1 MQLCGSL
8 SHQDD
13 DKTTTRYGR
22 TCSHVFRTDQPYM
35 YAHTHMRR
43 SMCGSN
49 VLAYNQRCIYAA
61 HTHMHSIYIYILY
74 YTLHAWYKLCFFLTC
89 ALLPCRGGTYALTF
103 QVQWM
108 LMMRCVWCRGLVMQD
123 ALQLRGS

>member
-35 YAHTHMRR
+35 YAHTHTCAGACVAAMYWHTTRDA
-43 SMCGSN
+43 SM
-49 VLAYNQRCIYAA
+49 Q
-61 HTHMHSIYIYILY
+61 HTHICIVYIYILY

-89 ALLPCRGGTYALTF
+89 TLLPCRGGTYALTF
-103 QVQWM
+103 QVQWI